1 MPQQP
6 YSHSWT
12 MLDMFFFQRTTWTGS
27 GQLLQQQL
35 LVYSRGSE
43 RWLTLLGTMM
53 WKGKA
58 TTKGF
63 CMSGL
68 QYLKSMDWFEGTL
81 PGNIETT
88 VFIMFYP
95 PVFLTA
101 FLCVPATSSHT
112 SRRLKFWLPRVCEA
126 RSLRGGV
133 QLSFCGVLH
142 KHDRGCYHV
151 LSLKSSV
158 HDSWCVVFATFLMF
172 HGTSMI
178 FNVKRCVQVIS

>member
-1 MPQQP
+1 MVEMPQQP

-81 PGNIETT
+81 PGNIENYC
-88 VFIMFYP
+88 F
-95 PVFLTA
+95 
-101 FLCVPATSSHT
+101 
-112 SRRLKFWLPRVCEA
+112 
-126 RSLRGGV
+126 
-133 QLSFCGVLH
+133 
-142 KHDRGCYHV
+142 YHV
-151 LSLKSSV
+151 LSSSFFNGFPMCPRHFKPYV
-158 HDSWCVVFATFLMF
+158 TSAQVLAPQGLRGALPSGRCPVVVLWRFA
-172 HGTSMI
+172 
-178 FNVKRCVQVIS
+178 

>member
-1 MPQQP
+1 VASYCNNNSWFTVEAVRGGWLCLARWCERAKPQQRVFVCP
-6 YSHSWT
+6 VFNILNRWT
-12 MLDMFFFQRTTWTGS
+12 DLR
-27 GQLLQQQL
+27 
-35 LVYSRGSE
+35 E
-43 RWLTLLGTMM
+43 RCQETS
-53 WKGKA
+53 K
-58 TTKGF
+58 
-63 CMSGL
+63 
-68 QYLKSMDWFEGTL
+68 
-81 PGNIETT
+81 TT